1 MQLLKTQLLL
11 KGVIGAEDWKGM
23 KEKITFDYIEDNY
36 FSELKESEMIRERFE
51 MLSTLDEYIGTY
63 VSNAWVRKHIL
74 RFNEDEIEA
83 MQKEI
88 DAEKKQGDTF
98 EPDPDDP
105 RFG

>member
-11 KGVIGAEDWKGM
+11 KGIITKGDWNDWK
-23 KEKITFDYIEDNY
+23 ESITFDYIEDNY

-51 MLSTLDEYIGTY
+51 MLGTLDEYIGQY
-63 VSNAWVRKHIL
+63 VSNAWVRKHVL

-83 MQKEI
+83 IQKEI
-88 DAEKKQGDTF
+88 DAEAKAGDTY